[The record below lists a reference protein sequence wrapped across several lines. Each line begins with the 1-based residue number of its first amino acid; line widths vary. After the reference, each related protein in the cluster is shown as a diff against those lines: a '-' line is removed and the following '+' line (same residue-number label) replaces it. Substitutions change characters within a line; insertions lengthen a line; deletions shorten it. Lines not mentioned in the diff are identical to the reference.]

1 MGLLSFIFWTLVFF
15 TALVV
20 LCYKA
25 VELRTATITI
35 GVVLVVFTIFGDP
48 GNILLAI
55 DWVMFA
61 LLVSFNIPEI
71 RRNYVSSQIL
81 KFYKSVLPSIS
92 QTEKEAI
99 DAGSI
104 WWDGEIFSGNPDWD
118 VLRRNP
124 KPKLSTEEQAFLD
137 GPVEEVCQMTDNWA
151 VNHKDYDLP
160 EEVWDFLKAK
170 GFFSMIIPKK
180 YGGLEFSP
188 LAVATV
194 MSKVTTRSG
203 VLNSTVGV
211 PNSLGPAELLL
222 HYGTP
227 EQRDELLPKLASGE
241 EIPCFALTGPRAGS
255 DAAAMPDTGIVCK
268 GKFEGKE
275 IIGMKLNFNKRY
287 ITLAPVSTLVGLAFK
302 LYDPDHLIGEQ
313 SDYGITCALIPSKT
327 KGLQI
332 GPRHL
337 PLGIPFMN
345 GTIIGTDIFVP
356 LDYIIG
362 GTEQAG
368 KGWRMLVECL
378 SAGRAISLPS
388 GAMGGA
394 KATACATGAYAR
406 VREQFNVPIAEFEG
420 IAEPLGRIAGYTYI
434 ITASV
439 NTTAMAIGAGE
450 KPAVISAI
458 MKYHTT
464 EMVRKIGIDAMDI
477 HGGKAVM
484 RGPKNYMASGHEAS
498 PIAITV
504 EGANILTRSLI
515 IFGQGAFRCHPYVL
529 KEIAA
534 VEQEDAGEA
543 LEQFDRHFF
552 NHVAYTLSNV
562 ARSLVLGISNRFGN
576 SPVAGETESYYKQ
589 INRFSAAFALLT
601 DVSMLVLGGSLKRK
615 ETLSA
620 RLGDVLSSLYLASTT
635 LKYYE
640 DQGDKETDLPLV
652 HWACKTLIF
661 EAQNK
666 IHEILVNFPNRF
678 IAGVLRFFIFP
689 LGRNVSGP
697 SITNT
702 LEIGDLISRKTKT
715 REKLCQ
721 GIYSRDEPTNHLAT
735 LENALELYE
744 TAHPIKV
751 DVMRARKKGL
761 IEGNTLEELMDAA
774 VNQDVITEEQANQLS
789 AYDQLVMDI
798 INVDDFSEEE
808 LKTIR

>member
-1 MGLLSFIFWTLVFF
+1 MSLIGFIFWILVFF
-15 TALVV
+15 TALIV

-25 VELRTATITI
+25 VELRTATITLGI
-35 GVVLVVFTIFGDP
+35 ILLIFTIFGHP
-48 GNILLAI
+48 PNIILAI
-55 DWVMFA
+55 EWVMFA
-61 LLVSFNIPEI
+61 VLVSFNIPEI
-71 RRNYVSSQIL
+71 RRNYVSKQIL
-81 KFYKSVLPSIS
+81 KFYKAVLPSIS
-92 QTEKEAI
+92 KTEKEAI
-99 DAGSI
+99 DAGGI
-104 WWDGEIFSGNPDWD
+104 WWDGEIFTGKPDWE
-118 VLRRNP
+118 VLRKNP
-124 KPKLSTEEQAFLD
+124 KPMLTKEEQAFLD
-137 GPVEEVCQMTDNWA
+137 GPVEEVCEMTDNWA

-160 EEVWDFLKAK
+160 KEVWEFLKTK

-194 MSKVTTRSG
+194 MSKITTRSG

-227 EQRDELLPKLASGE
+227 EQRKELLPKLASGE

-255 DAAAMPDTGIVCK
+255 DAAAMPDKGIVCK

-275 IIGMKLNFNKRY
+275 IIGMKLNFSKRY
-287 ITLAPVSTLVGLAFK
+287 ITLSPVATLVGLAFK
-302 LYDPDHLIGEQ
+302 LYDPDHLIGEE

-362 GTEQAG
+362 GIEKAG

-394 KATACATGAYAR
+394 KAAACSTGSYAR
-406 VREQFNVPIAEFEG
+406 IREQFNVPIAEFEG
-420 IAEPLGRIAGYTYI
+420 ITEPLGRIAGYTYI

-458 MKYHTT
+458 MKYHST
-464 EMVRKIGIDAMDI
+464 EMARKIILDAMDV

-484 RGPKNYMASGHEAS
+484 RGPKNYMASGYEAG
-498 PIAITV
+498 PIGITV

-529 KEIAA
+529 KEIEA
-534 VEQEDAGEA
+534 VEIEDENES
-543 LEQFDRHFF
+543 LEQFDLHFF
-552 NHVAYTLSNV
+552 NHVAYTLSNI
-562 ARSLVLGISNRFGN
+562 ARSFVLGISNRFGN
-576 SPVAGETESYYKQ
+576 SPVIDETENYYKQ

-652 HWACKTLIF
+652 HWSCKTLIF

-678 IAGVLRFFIFP
+678 VAASLRFFIFP
-689 LGRNVSGP
+689 LGRNISGP
-697 SITNT
+697 SIKNT
-702 LEIGDLISRKTKT
+702 LVIGDLISRKTKT

-721 GIYSRDEPTNHLAT
+721 GIYLKNEPTNHLAT
-735 LENALELYE
+735 MEHLLDLYE
-744 TAHPIKV
+744 TANPIKV
-751 DVMRARKKGL
+751 DLMKARKKGL
-761 IEGNTLEELMDAA
+761 IEGNTLEELIDAA
-774 VNQDVITEEQANQLS
+774 VNKDIISEEQANQLS
-789 AYDQLVMDI
+789 EYDQLVMDV
-798 INVDDFSEEE
+798 INVDDFSEKE
-808 LKTIR
+808 LKEIR

>member
-1 MGLLSFIFWTLVFF
+1 MGLIGFIFWTLVFF
-15 TALVV
+15 TTLVV
-20 LCYKA
+20 LCYRA
-25 VELRTATITI
+25 VELRTATIAI
-35 GVVLVVFTIFGDP
+35 GVVLLIFTIFGDP
-48 GNILLAI
+48 GNIFLAI
-55 DWVMFA
+55 YWVMFA

-81 KFYKSVLPSIS
+81 KFYKAVLPSIS

-99 DAGSI
+99 DAGGI
-104 WWDGEIFSGNPDWD
+104 WWDGEIFSGNPNWE
-118 VLRRNP
+118 VLRNNP
-124 KPKLSTEEQAFLD
+124 KPKLTKEEQDFLD

-160 EEVWDFLKAK
+160 EEVWDFLKTK

-194 MSKVTTRSG
+194 MSKITTRSG

-227 EQRDELLPKLASGE
+227 EQRNELLPKLASGE

-255 DAAAMPDTGIVCK
+255 DAAAMPDTGVVCK
-268 GKFEGKE
+268 GKFKGKE
-275 IIGMKLNFNKRY
+275 IIGMKLNFSKRY

-313 SDYGITCALIPSKT
+313 SDYGITCALIPSTT
-327 KGLQI
+327 KGLEI
-332 GPRHL
+332 GNRHL

-394 KATACATGAYAR
+394 KAAACSTGAYAR
-406 VREQFNVPIAEFEG
+406 IREQFNIPIAEFEG
-420 IAEPLGRIAGYTYI
+420 IAEPLGRIAGYTYL
-434 ITASV
+434 ITAAV
-439 NTTAMAIGAGE
+439 NTTAMAIGTGE

-464 EMVRKIGIDAMDI
+464 EMSRKIVLDAMDI

-484 RGPKNYMASGHEAS
+484 RGPKNYMASGYEAG
-498 PIAITV
+498 PIGITV

-529 KEIAA
+529 KEIEA
-534 VEQEDAGEA
+534 VEQEDVDES

-552 NHVAYTLSNV
+552 NHVAYTFSNV
-562 ARSLVLGISNRFGN
+562 ARSFVLGISNKFGD
-576 SPVAGETESYYKQ
+576 SPVGGQTENYYKQ
-589 INRFSAAFALLT
+589 INRFSAVFALLT
-601 DVSMLVLGGSLKRK
+601 DVSMIVLGGSLKRK

-640 DQGDKETDLPLV
+640 DQGDKETALPLV
-652 HWACKTLIF
+652 HWGCKTLIF

-666 IHEILVNFPNRF
+666 IHEILLNFPNRF

-689 LGRNVSGP
+689 RGKNISGP
-697 SITNT
+697 SIKNT

-721 GIYSRDEPTNHLAT
+721 GVYLKDEPTNHLAIM
-735 LENALELYE
+735 ERVLELYE

-751 DVMRARKKGL
+751 DIMKALKKGL

-774 VNQDVITEEQANQLS
+774 LNQEIITQDQA
-789 AYDQLVMDI
+789 DQLNEYDRLALDI
-798 INVDDFSEEE
+798 INVDDFSEKE